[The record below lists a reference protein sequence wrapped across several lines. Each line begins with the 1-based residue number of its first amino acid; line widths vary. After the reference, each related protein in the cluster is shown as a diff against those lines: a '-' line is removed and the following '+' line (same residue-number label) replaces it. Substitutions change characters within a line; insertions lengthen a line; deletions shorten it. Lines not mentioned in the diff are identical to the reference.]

1 MATSTDELAEQDF
14 KLALANKI
22 FLLKAEECPSVDKTA
37 LQKDVLNDVMK
48 HDLLPIYDHCC
59 AELGWTVDQA
69 VRAAMKAKNDAKME
83 ELESKIKDA
92 EENLG
97 EQEVR
102 DALLAKADYLAS
114 VGDKDAATA
123 AFDAAE
129 AKTTGFGNKMDLVFS
144 QIRLLMF
151 YEDWREVNKLLAKA
165 QTLCDQGGDWER
177 KNKLKVYEAV
187 YAMHTRNFKQASS
200 LFLEALATFTATEL
214 FPYSRVIFYAVVTA
228 VVAMDRVSLKKSV
241 IDASEVLTGIGQI
254 PHLEAYLNSL
264 YACKYASF
272 FAAFVEVVDLMRAD
286 PYLSLHLRYYMRE
299 VRVVAYA
306 QFLESYKSV
315 TLESMAAAFDVPP
328 GFLDAEVADFI
339 VAGRLNA
346 KIDKVAGIVETN
358 RPDQKNSLYQD
369 TIRKGDVLLNRIQKL
384 SKVVDVE

>member
-1 MATSTDELAEQDF
+1 MYTSSSQPHHLCDDM
-14 KLALANKI
+14 
-22 FLLKAEECPSVDKTA
+22 PTA
-37 LQKDVLNDVMK
+37 LP
-48 HDLLPIYDHCC
+48 LP
-59 AELGWTVDQA
+59 A
-69 VRAAMKAKNDAKME
+69 R
-83 ELESKIKDA
+83 
-92 EENLG
+92 
-97 EQEVR
+97 
-102 DALLAKADYLAS
+102 
-114 VGDKDAATA
+114 
-123 AFDAAE
+123 
-129 AKTTGFGNKMDLVFS
+129 
-144 QIRLLMF
+144 
-151 YEDWREVNKLLAKA
+151 
-165 QTLCDQGGDWER
+165 
-177 KNKLKVYEAV
+177 
-187 YAMHTRNFKQASS
+187 
-200 LFLEALATFTATEL
+200 
-214 FPYSRVIFYAVVTA
+214 SRVIFYAVVTA

-346 KIDKVAGIVETN
+346 KIDKVRRHGRVGWGLGQAFWTRDGSERRTMCV
-358 RPDQKNSLYQD
+358 RGGGDMLQGGCVRRS
-369 TIRKGDVLLNRIQKL
+369 IRRCV
-384 SKVVDVE
+384 